1 MFPGQEEPQRTAES
15 APTFASRL
23 FDAPGKGSAPA
34 ASAPQA
40 PADADAALRA
50 ALATLQRMSG
60 AA

>member
-1 MFPGQEEPQRTAES
+1 VIPGQEDTMPAAGNR
-15 APTFASRL
+15 R
-23 FDAPGKGSAPA
+23 FDPPGKSAAAPAPA
-34 ASAPQA
+34 AKA